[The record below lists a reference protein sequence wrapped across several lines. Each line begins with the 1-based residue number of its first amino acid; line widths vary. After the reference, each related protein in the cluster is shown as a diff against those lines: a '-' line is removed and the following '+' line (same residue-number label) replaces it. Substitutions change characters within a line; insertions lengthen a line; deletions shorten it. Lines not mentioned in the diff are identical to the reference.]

1 MTTTLTLR
9 RRIIASLRA
18 DGFSRAEIC
27 GGIGISGSTY
37 DREIKAMREVHRAE
51 VRSRI
56 DATEE
61 SLGRM
66 AARLAELA
74 EE

>member
-37 DREIKAMREVHRAE
+37 DREIRAMRTIHEGDIL
-51 VRSRI
+51 SRI
-56 DATEE
+56 E
-61 SLGRM
+61 STNESRERM
-66 AARLAELA
+66 LSQLAALA